1 MIILLSFPLCRSI
14 QLPINQ
20 QSHFLSA
27 MQTPWNPIV
36 SGKVIHHQIFILK
49 KNSKKCLI
57 SYPNP
62 PPPWTHLWAITGRKK
77 RRMFCNL
84 KRKKLPQAIPEFKQ
98 VRSNCKRN
106 KNKGRII
113 YCIKL
118 RNFTLFP
125 GMQILWKLFRNC
137 EFWQIFHSRKG
148 DKGGIWRDDIK
159 SS

>member
-1 MIILLSFPLCRSI
+1 MSHILPKSTPTPNTSLSYNR
-14 QLPINQ
+14 
-20 QSHFLSA
+20 
-27 MQTPWNPIV
+27 
-36 SGKVIHHQIFILK
+36 KVK
-49 KNSKKCLI
+49 KKDVLQFE
-57 SYPNP
+57 
-62 PPPWTHLWAITGRKK
+62 TEE
-77 RRMFCNL
+77 
-84 KRKKLPQAIPEFKQ
+84 LPQAIPEFKQ